1 MHTVE
6 QICQEFGLDSKEI
19 LCVYCYGSRVYGTH
33 GPESD
38 YDYIVVHKAALL
50 NGGVAMRENAKT
62 SEDGSIQIINYSRT
76 GFKAAIEQFEIGVL
90 ECLFLP
96 EQFVLQSKWPYK
108 IDRFDKKEFASKI
121 IAKASNSWHI
131 ALLCL
136 QDDDEYM
143 AYKGIYHALRILTFA
158 NQIKDDNSIV
168 FSSAQ
173 DVIANMNHFE
183 FSKENIKK
191 EWEPK
196 RNELMEKLR
205 A

>member
-6 QICQEFGLDSKEI
+6 QICEAFDLDPKDI
-19 LCVYCYGSRVYGTH
+19 LNVYAYGSRVYGTH
-33 GPESD
+33 TPDSD

-50 NGGVAMRENAKT
+50 NGGVAMKENAKT
-62 SEDGSIQIINYSRT
+62 SADGTIQIINYSRT
-76 GFKAAIEQFEIGVL
+76 GFKAAIEQFEISAL

-96 EQFVLQSKWPYK
+96 KEFVLQAKWPYK
-108 IDRFDKKEFASKI
+108 IDRFDNKEFASKI

-136 QDDDEYM
+136 SDDDENM
-143 AYKGIYHALRILTFA
+143 AYKGIYHALRILAFA
-158 NQIKDDNSIV
+158 NQIKEGNSID

-173 DVIANMNHFE
+173 NIVADINQFE
-183 FSKENIKK
+183 ISKEVIKK

-205 A
+205 V